1 MVGDPSEISQSG
13 GFLDSGLGRD
23 DSGAADDGGEGAADM
38 GFATVDL
45 DRERRTGFPEV
56 VMGEGK
62 TPEQVARIAKRIY
75 DASGLVLVTRSN
87 AAAACEVRGLI
98 PSARYVESCG
108 AIWADDRGL
117 EPRFGGLT
125 VVCAGTADLPVAD
138 EADLTAQLM
147 LCEVARVNDVG
158 VAGIHRLL
166 AHEEVLQASR
176 VVVVVAGMDGALPSV
191 VGGLVEA
198 PVIAV
203 PTSNGFGT
211 GLDGYAAMLTM
222 LNSCAA
228 GVSVVNIDGGFSAGY
243 QAGLICAMARSG

>member
-1 MVGDPSEISQSG
+1 
-13 GFLDSGLGRD
+13 
-23 DSGAADDGGEGAADM
+23 M

-62 TPEQVARIAKRIY
+62 STGQVAKITKRIHET
-75 DASGLVLVTRSN
+75 SRVVLVTRSN
-87 AAAACEVRGLI
+87 AEAFEGVKAVV
-98 PSARYVESCG
+98 PSARYLETCG

-117 EPRFGGLT
+117 GSKYSGVL
-125 VVCAGTADLPVAD
+125 VVSAGTADMAVAD
-138 EADLTAQLM
+138 EAEIIAKLM
-147 LCEVARVNDVG
+147 LCEVKRINDVG

-166 AHEEVLQASR
+166 AHEEALRSAR
-176 VVVVVAGMDGALPSV
+176 VIVVVAGMDGALPSV
-191 VGGLVEA
+191 VAGLVEA

-228 GVSVVNIDGGFSAGY
+228 GISVVNVDAGFSAGY
-243 QAGLICAMARSG
+243 QAALIARV

>member
-1 MVGDPSEISQSG
+1 MRREPREISQS
-13 GFLDSGLGRD
+13 SA
-23 DSGAADDGGEGAADM
+23 SASVPSADL

-62 TPEQVARIAKRIY
+62 STAQVAKIARRIY
-75 DASGLVLVTRSN
+75 DASKVVLVTRSSLEAY
-87 AAAACEVRGLI
+87 AAVEELV
-98 PSARYVESCG
+98 PSARYLDSCG
-108 AIWADDRGL
+108 AIWADDRGVAP
-117 EPRFGGLT
+117 EFGGVL
-125 VVCAGTADLPVAD
+125 VVSAGTADMRVAD
-138 EADLTAQLM
+138 EAEIVAKLM
-147 LCEVARVNDVG
+147 LCEVTRINDVG

-166 AHEEVLQASR
+166 AHEDALRRAR
-176 VVVVVAGMDGALPSV
+176 VIVVVAGMDGALPSV
-191 VGGLVEA
+191 VAGLVES

-211 GLDGYAAMLTM
+211 GLDGYAGMLTM

-243 QAGLICAMARSG
+243 QAALIARV